1 MADNENDKWARAR
14 ELVAEEQDLSG
25 RYAIYKR
32 VQALDA
38 RFAHCDRAK
47 VLQMFEAG
55 TNDKGEPLSQFEFEA
70 LCERRCAVFGFLP
83 PLKYDPSTTHS
94 QRDPLPNDD
103 AMLDMHDVVRISGL
117 SESTIKRRLADPK
130 SDFPR
135 PRKLSPRRLGWPAHE
150 VIASKNSGGR

>member
-55 TNDKGEPLSQFEFEA
+55 TNDKGEPLAS
-70 LCERRCAVFGFLP
+70 
-83 PLKYDPSTTHS
+83 SS
-94 QRDPLPNDD
+94 
-103 AMLDMHDVVRISGL
+103 S
-117 SESTIKRRLADPK
+117 
-130 SDFPR
+130 
-135 PRKLSPRRLGWPAHE
+135 KLSASDGAQCSASSRR
-150 VIASKNSGGR
+150 